1 MYSKSPRQSGAILN
15 QEISEEPIVD
25 GKSLGGAG
33 EGGHLLGNSLRLHL
47 RRHLQS
53 HRVRLKFVQ
62 LLLCVGAGCIG
73 LVSHLT
79 TMVSMAPE
87 LVQPPFLHEVV
98 VPQLH
103 GFSLELLGLASS
115 RLTIDRFRAIA
126 CRLNRFVHERRT
138 ALGECDKDLVLGILP
153 NILWNIKFQ
162 LDVQSM
168 VLNVDKGR

>member
-1 MYSKSPRQSGAILN
+1 MYSKLPRQSGAILN

-62 LLLCVGAGCIG
+62 LLLLCVGAGCIG

-115 RLTIDRFRAIA
+115 RLTIGHFRAIT

-138 ALGECDKDLVLGILP
+138 ALGECHKVL
-153 NILWNIKFQ
+153 
-162 LDVQSM
+162 
-168 VLNVDKGR
+168 